1 MGNFIKRY
9 MKRLI
14 AEVVNEEITKRKPEI
29 IEDLKLTA
37 ELELLDRL
45 RVATKRAEGESS
57 Q

>member
-37 ELELLDRL
+37 ELELLDRI
-45 RVATKRAEGESS
+45 RVATKRTEGESS